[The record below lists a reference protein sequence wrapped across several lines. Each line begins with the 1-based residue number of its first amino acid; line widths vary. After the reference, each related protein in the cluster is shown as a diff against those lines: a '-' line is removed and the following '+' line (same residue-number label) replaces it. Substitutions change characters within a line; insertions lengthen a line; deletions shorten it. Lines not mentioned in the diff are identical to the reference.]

1 MGEATLPSGDSA
13 EPHCVVGEEASLPS
27 PHRAPRGT
35 GDTHRSWSRGSGL
48 GGAGRCW
55 ARGECWARA
64 GAAWR
69 GLSHRKAHG
78 CPSSG
83 GSGGPAPAPLPTL
96 RSRCRDRQRQT
107 TVSGHGDGRVE
118 RNGSSLVGVEWGRE
132 REREVSGSM
141 GGTWGRQDQSPGS
154 SQPLIAK
161 RHRMRPYTHS
171 PNQNQIMDFKF
182 LPRGSGVTARQ
193 SRTAAG
199 SRSSPPR
206 GSPSPESVQESEAG
220 GGDIMQ

>member
-1 MGEATLPSGDSA
+1 MQ
-13 EPHCVVGEEASLPS
+13 
-27 PHRAPRGT
+27 
-35 GDTHRSWSRGSGL
+35 
-48 GGAGRCW
+48 GGAGPEGSVGHGQELPGGACHTGRHMDALAQAGAGAQHLPPSPPSGPGAGI
-55 ARGECWARA
+55 ARGKPRRW
-64 GAAWR
+64 
-69 GLSHRKAHG
+69 K
-78 CPSSG
+78 
-83 GSGGPAPAPLPTL
+83 
-96 RSRCRDRQRQT
+96 
-107 TVSGHGDGRVE
+107 
-118 RNGSSLVGVEWGRE
+118 GRE
-132 REREVSGSM
+132 ERLLSCRGGVGQRTREREVSGSM

-171 PNQNQIMDFKF
+171 PNQIMDFKF

-193 SRTAAG
+193 SRMAAG